1 MENKALAFFKAN
13 LGHHSIHSSPSP
25 VGRWLNGKLIK
36 AEKGNLAW
44 EYEIRKEMTNP
55 GAILHGGIA
64 STMLDDVMGATVFST
79 DNEFMFTSINL
90 NVDFLSSAQAG
101 DIVICEAQII
111 RKGSNVIH
119 IEAWLKKGDKILAK
133 AASNLIKTRA
143 PVPF

>member
-13 LGHHSIHSSPSP
+13 IGQPSTNSPSP

-36 AEKGNLAW
+36 AEEGNLAW
-44 EYEIRKEMTNP
+44 EYEIRKDMTNP

-79 DNEFMFTSINL
+79 NNEFMFTSINL
-90 NVDFLSSAQAG
+90 NVDFLASAKAG
-101 DIVICEAQII
+101 DIVTCEAKVI

-119 IEAWLKKGDKILAK
+119 IEAWLKNGDKILAK
-133 AASNLIKTRA
+133 AASNLIKTRV
-143 PVPF
+143 PVPI